1 MEGMMTYQIKNTVS
15 GKIIRD
21 AITTKPLN
29 FESVEIAAEFKRNFA
44 ANLRIDCKRPFRLV
58 VIRAA

>member
-1 MEGMMTYQIKNTVS
+1 MIYQIKNTIS
-15 GKIIRD
+15 GKVIRD

-29 FESVEIAAEFKRNFA
+29 FESVERASEFKRSFA